1 MKTRDDYRHN
11 QFLPMETCWTLLISH
26 ILTSLLFVEPF
37 VRARR
42 ISGQVT
48 ASFMVNIPIESSL
61 HNFPPVAI
69 HFFQH
74 SCHAIIKLGFY
85 IRSSAHPSLVRV
97 LAPPFRQFIRR
108 LPFFD
113 ANGHR
118 IPRGSPTFFD
128 QPRENRQDRPD
139 LGTGIL
145 PDRDVDVDRICHTLY
160 YKSTWLINKGK

>member
-1 MKTRDDYRHN
+1 MFPSFGLEGALDVKTRDDYRHN
-11 QFLPMETCWTLLISH
+11 QFLPMETCWTLLISR
-26 ILTSLLFVEPF
+26 ILTSLIFVELF

-97 LAPPFRQFIRR
+97 LAPPPFRKFIRR

-118 IPRGSPTFFD
+118 IPRGSPTIFD
-128 QPRENRQDRPD
+128 QPREKPSRSARPRH
-139 LGTGIL
+139 GNITRSG
-145 PDRDVDVDRICHTLY
+145 C
-160 YKSTWLINKGK
+160 GCG